1 MALIRSGYASV
12 VVEDPPATLLEGLRR
27 FRRDEDGRGEYENLY
42 SLSFDGKT
50 LVTAPGFVK
59 RVMELCPGGRF
70 RNERRP
76 MPKPNKE
83 AATSGLDKF
92 WEGIVANAVDSC
104 GGIVCIPEALGDI
117 DMAAAILRAFPH
129 EALLERGL
137 PMSVVAVPDDEMARA
152 VVSKLQAAFPNR
164 DIGHVN
170 ARRYSDADDI
180 LVTTYGNL
188 KNLSF
193 QPVGVFIACGLSGTD
208 VTPYVESIST
218 IRNAARWGIFSTPL
232 GDVPDEDMTLEG
244 LFGEVVAAAKY
255 SDAVKAG
262 AMVPVTVCWLPAPE
276 PSMLGRGPFELIEAN
291 AMQNNPRFCDLVAD
305 IVRNVPSDIGVIV
318 NTNKRAMADSLTK
331 RVKGLVTYDRQVP
344 PAQRRA
350 IRNDIMD
357 GVIRRAVASF
367 DVPLLSSHG
376 VMILASCEGRSVAAK
391 RVPWR
396 KKVGPRDRAFII
408 DFGHSWDMHNGRPGY
423 LARNDN
429 AREMRYQELGFRQM
443 SLDSV
448 NQLPFIGG

>member
-12 VVEDPPATLLEGLRR
+12 VVEEPPKSLLEGLRR
-27 FRRDEDGRGEYENLY
+27 FNGNKGEYENLY

-59 RVMELCPGGRF
+59 RVRELCPGGKF
-70 RNERRP
+70 RDERRP
-76 MPKPNKE
+76 MPTPNKE

-104 GGIVCIPEALGDI
+104 GGIVCIPDALGDL

-129 EALLERGL
+129 EVLLERGL

-152 VVSKLQAAFPNR
+152 FMSKLQSAFPNR
-164 DIGHVN
+164 DIGHVT
-170 ARRYSDADDI
+170 ARKYSDADDI
-180 LVTTYGNL
+180 LVTTYGSL

-193 QPVGVFIACGLSGTD
+193 QPIGVFIACGLSSTD
-208 VTPYVESIST
+208 VTPYIESISM

-232 GDVPDEDMTLEG
+232 GDVPDDNMTLEG
-244 LFGEVVAAAKY
+244 LFGEVVAEAKY

-262 AMVPVTVCWLPAPE
+262 AMVPVTVCWLHAPE
-276 PSMLGRGPFELIEAN
+276 PSMFGRGPFELIEAN

-331 RVKGLVTYDRQVP
+331 RVNGLVTYDRQVT

-367 DVPLLSSHG
+367 DVPLISSHG
-376 VMILASCEGRSVAAK
+376 VMILASCQGRSIAAK
-391 RVPWR
+391 RIPWR
-396 KKVGPRDRAFII
+396 KKTSERDRAFII
-408 DFGHSWDMHNGRPGY
+408 DFDHSWDLHNGRPGH

-429 AREMRYQELGFRQM
+429 ARATRYQELGFRQM